1 MVQRMEHVL
10 FGARKLDFSGEDGRQ
25 VQGVQLWVGFESDHV
40 IGMETAKLFVRSSL
54 VPHNVGDY
62 MGTVID
68 IEFNNKGKVQNI
80 SFPRECRCE

>member
-25 VQGVQLWVGFESDHV
+25 VRGVQLWVGFESDNV
-40 IGMETAKLFVRSSL
+40 IGMETAKLFVRSNL
-54 VPHNVGDY
+54 VPHNVDDY
-62 MGTVID
+62 MGTAID